1 MCRMNL
7 VKTTILI
14 VLFLLCIG
22 IFYKYQSNFK
32 RIPDLPLYFA
42 GCLVLLVFLGAS
54 HAKESFQSTCS
65 QRALVDDII
74 NLRKPEYMFNMEAD
88 VAVAAQG
95 TPFYAAMTNIQSLL
109 RRLYNA
115 KTKECWRCFVD
126 ICLWMMNYN
135 SVLFPNGTKA
145 NSVKSLATPA
155 DRRNNFEELLK
166 QPEYSYINDVE
177 PRFFEVLN
185 SSGGV
190 VSEANRTLKPGLVKM
205 NFHTMWGFLF
215 HLSTQTQ
222 MFLMCIRVNSHE
234 SDVELHNDID
244 DIFKWFEK
252 VAYFLHQSSP
262 LDNNIGFSQLIN
274 ITMACLMNCRDL
286 KTIGA
291 CAEAFIRYNVNYDEA
306 PNPNPFS
313 KTTLIDYI
321 IPFEIF
327 PVPTNR
333 SIKRGITDA
342 DRQILRGYLWSESWR
357 EFKILNY
364 QQLYMKVL
372 WPFMMIMQETK
383 TPFNRDTFKTNLLR
397 VIRNTSADVIL
408 ENAYKAKGLT
418 LSQFSQIMKNFFTLN
433 PTKVITLE
441 ELLAEIDKGAVQVS
455 SACLAPSANVMKTQI
470 INTSDR
476 VSTICS
482 TFTDASE
489 CAFTP
494 VNVKLLMYYS
504 VCGKLA
510 KFGRVVSRNQCIW
523 SNSTGSMFDRNFYN
537 YFYEGASMPE
547 SFGTLYLIDLSVSD
561 FINALRLWVGTET
574 SVFPA
579 PK

>member
-1 MCRMNL
+1 MNL
-7 VKTTILI
+7 VKTTILLL
-14 VLFLLCIG
+14 LFLLCIG

-54 HAKESFQSTCS
+54 HAKESFQSTCP

-74 NLRKPEYMFNMEAD
+74 NLRKPEYMFNMAAD
-88 VAVAAQG
+88 IKVAEQSTAFFAA
-95 TPFYAAMTNIQSLL
+95 TLNIQTLL
-109 RRLYNA
+109 RGLYNA

-145 NSVKSLATPA
+145 TSVKSLATPA
-155 DRRNNFEELLK
+155 DRRNNFAELLK
-166 QPEYSYINDVE
+166 QPEYSYMNDVE
-177 PRFFEVLN
+177 PRFFGTFQPSGLAITTLN
-185 SSGGV
+185 
-190 VSEANRTLKPGLVKM
+190 TTIKPGLVKM
-205 NFHTMWGFLF
+205 TFETMWEFLF
-215 HLSTQTQ
+215 RLATQTQ
-222 MFLMCIRVNSHE
+222 MFLMCIRVNSPE
-234 SDVELHNDID
+234 SDVELHKDID

-252 VAYFLHQSSP
+252 VAYFLHQSIP

-291 CAEAFIRYNVNYDEA
+291 RAEAFVRYNINYEEA

-313 KTTLIDYI
+313 SATYNYI
-321 IPFEIF
+321 PPFEII
-327 PVPTNR
+327 PDPTKTWN
-333 SIKRGITDA
+333 KRGITDA
-342 DRQILRGYLWSESWR
+342 DRQILQGYLWSESWR
-357 EFKILNY
+357 EYKILNY

-383 TPFNRDTFKTNLLR
+383 TPFNKDAFKVNLLK
-397 VIRNTSADVIL
+397 VVRNTSADLIL
-408 ENAYKAKGLT
+408 EKAYKDKGLT
-418 LSQFSQIMKNFFTLN
+418 LAQFSQIMKTYFTLN

-441 ELLAEIDKGAVQVS
+441 ELLAEIDKGWVQVS
-455 SACLAPSANVMKTQI
+455 SACLAPSANVMKTKV
-470 INTSDR
+470 INTSDT
-476 VSTICS
+476 VTTICS

-510 KFGRVVSRNQCIW
+510 KYGRVVKRDQCIW
-523 SNSTGSMFDRNFYN
+523 ANSGGVGTDQNFYN
-537 YFYEGASMPE
+537 YFYAGGGMPAT
-547 SFGTLYLIDLSVSD
+547 FGTLYMTDLSSKD
-561 FINALRLWVGTET
+561 FVDALRLWVGTEK
-574 SVFPA
+574 SVFPT
-579 PK
+579 